1 MKFLIDEQLPY
12 LLADWLQEK
21 GYDAIHV
28 TSLLT
33 NERIPDG
40 YICEQSMAEQRVVIT
55 KDVDFFNAFLVKQQ
69 PCKLVYVTTG
79 NLKNRQLLDL
89 FRSSLGQLLD
99 TLQMAQVIEI
109 NQLAMKVWF

>member
-1 MKFLIDEQLPY
+1 MKFLVDEQLPY

-40 YICEQSMAEQRVVIT
+40 YICERSMAEERVVIT
-55 KDVDFFNAFLVKQQ
+55 KDADFFNTFLLKKQ
-69 PCKLVYVTTG
+69 PYKLVYVTIG

-89 FRSSLGQLLD
+89 FRASLPQLVT
-99 TLQMAQVIEI
+99 TLETAHVIEV